1 MPWVPALHTACA
13 VLPGKCLTTGPPDPP
28 HRLQIGTITVTVAVG
43 ECLPEVIGPSCA
55 THCKWWLAKEILV
68 PFYGM
73 VARAGEEVVLTLW
86 GTNDHTPWY
95 TGGLPRPPRVA
106 LWGSGGHTG
115 CLVASPT
122 STGRSNI
129 CSGGQPTVTWVIL
142 VEISVPE
149 ATAATYRQCSAS
161 CKPEVRPAYMWFAG
175 GVSFFSRLGPP

>member
-1 MPWVPALHTACA
+1 M
-13 VLPGKCLTTGPPDPP
+13 LPGRCLTTEPPDPP

-55 THCKWWLAKEILV
+55 THCKWWLAKEFLV

-73 VARAGEEVVLTLW
+73 VARAGEEVVLTWW

-95 TGGLPRPPRVA
+95 TGGLPRPPKAA
-106 LWGSGGHTG
+106 LWAARGTLGAWW
-115 CLVASPT
+115 LAPPPQDAAVF
-122 STGRSNI
+122 

-161 CKPEVRPAYMWFAG
+161 CKPEVKASIHVVRR
-175 GVSFFSRLGPP
+175 GVSFFPRLGPP